1 MAERQ
6 AGLHM
11 AGRQMQSEDHLP
23 VVRQNAELTLG
34 SRRALNQQLERRVI
48 DQVSEIECMNRL
60 RRFQLPPGS

>member
-11 AGRQMQSEDHLP
+11 AGRQMQSEDHFP

-34 SRRALNQQLERRVI
+34 SHRALNQQLERA
-48 DQVSEIECMNRL
+48 
-60 RRFQLPPGS
+60 LPTK